1 MVSGSLSI
9 KKLPK
14 TEIKEYYFEEKKI
27 IEIANKE
34 KLNFCITSYGGCG
47 SNYIHKKLKSK
58 YRFTNIYYQKLCHY
72 IRPLEIDHLD
82 GYLYIYRDPISAI
95 ISQFNRKIF
104 GNFYKIKDEQYNH
117 LDISFENIFFLMY
130 KQIENFKNSDCR
142 KILIKYETAY
152 KYENNLKEILGINFK
167 FKNNSKTSDEIETF
181 ITKYNIDINGE
192 NFKKVN
198 KFYNEMPE
206 FYSSFN

>member
-1 MVSGSLSI
+1 MEGVVL
-9 KKLPK
+9 
-14 TEIKEYYFEEKKI
+14 
-27 IEIANKE
+27 
-34 KLNFCITSYGGCG
+34 
-47 SNYIHKKLKSK
+47 YIHKKLKSK

-95 ISQFNRKIF
+95 LSQFNRNIF

-152 KYENNLKEILGINFK
+152 KYEKNLKEILGIDFK

-192 NFKKVN
+192 NLKVN
-198 KFYNEMPE
+198 SYKCQNLFIFKLIYIYL
-206 FYSSFN
+206 FIL